1 MVFVMNSAC
10 AHRNRVGKRAR
21 RGGAG
26 CPLRRT
32 RGLSE
37 KVWEP
42 PDVDDSESG
51 SLARLVLL
59 C

>member
-1 MVFVMNSAC
+1 MLVPIEKDLARVHAGEVQDVP
-10 AHRNRVGKRAR
+10 HRWK
-21 RGGAG
+21 
-26 CPLRRT
+26 

-42 PDVDDSESG
+42 PDADDSESG
-51 SLARLVLL
+51 SLAGLVLL